1 MDLVISNVRIDDE
14 QPPVDIA
21 IERGRIVAIDRG
33 IATPARERIDAGG
46 RAAIPGLLEP
56 HLHLEKA
63 FLHRRMPAR
72 SGTLEEAIR
81 ITGILKGKQE
91 REDVLQRSRQVLD
104 MAVSNG
110 TVAVRAHPDVD
121 VIQGLIGVETA
132 LELREEYRGLID
144 VQIVAFP
151 QEGILK
157 SPGTAELMEQAVK
170 MGADVVGG
178 CPYNELTWDDTQRHI
193 DLVFDLAQRHGLP
206 VDMHADF
213 ADDTSDP
220 RFSAAAHVARKT
232 IELGY
237 RGRVSLGHVTS
248 LGALAPDEAKPI
260 LELLHE
266 ADIHIVTLPATD
278 VYLGGRKDLQ
288 CQRRGLTP
296 VRALRDAGVNVTYSS
311 NNIRNAF
318 TPFGKADPLLIGNFL
333 AHLAQF
339 GTPENQ
345 AYVLRMGTHDA
356 ARAMGIADDYG
367 IAVGKRA
374 DLVILDTTAVADAL
388 LDIPPRSWV
397 IKNGRITV
405 VTRHECEIH
414 RPSRVRASPSMQSIE
429 EVTR

>member
-1 MDLVISNVRIDDE
+1 MDLLITDVRIRDE
-14 QPPVDIA
+14 DEPTSLGIRD
-21 IERGRIVAIDRG
+21 GRIVAIDREIG
-33 IATPARERIDAGG
+33 GEAKERIDAGG

-91 REDVLQRSRQVLD
+91 RQDVLERSRQVLD

-132 LELREEYRGLID
+132 LQLKQEYRNLLD
-144 VQIVAFP
+144 LQIVAFP

-157 SPGTAELMEQAVK
+157 SPGTVELMEEAMK

-178 CPYNELTWDDTQRHI
+178 CPYNEINWDDTRRHI
-193 DLVFDLAQRHGLP
+193 DIVFDLAQKYGVP

-213 ADDTSDP
+213 ADDASDP
-220 RFSAAAHVARKT
+220 RFASAKYTAEKT
-232 IELGY
+232 IATGY

-248 LGALAPDEAKPI
+248 LGALAPDDAKPV

-266 ADIHIVTLPATD
+266 ADVHIVTLPATD
-278 VYLGGRKDLQ
+278 VYLGGRKDVTA
-288 CQRRGLTP
+288 QRRGLTP
-296 VRALRDAGVNVTYSS
+296 VRALRDAGVNVTYAS

-333 AHLAQF
+333 AHLVQF
-339 GTPENQ
+339 GTPDNQ
-345 AYVLRMGTHDA
+345 AYVLQMGTANA
-356 ARAMGIADDYG
+356 ARSMGIGRDYG
-367 IAVGKRA
+367 IEVGKRA
-374 DLVILDTTAVADAL
+374 DLVILDTYAVADAL
-388 LDIPPRSWV
+388 LDITPRSWV
-397 IKNGRITV
+397 IKNGKITV
-405 VTRHECEIH
+405 VTQHH
-414 RPSRVRASPSMQSIE
+414 
-429 EVTR
+429 